1 MQSLCLNE
9 REIQKKKKKKENI
22 KRAKCE
28 SCLSISFR
36 HFQPQLS
43 PKMNSSYSLRRRE
56 RERKIKEN
64 EKRKKEKI
72 ENRKRDRR
80 RKIFVVPPTF
90 VNSEQS
96 FENP

>member
-1 MQSLCLNE
+1 
-9 REIQKKKKKKENI
+9 
-22 KRAKCE
+22 
-28 SCLSISFR
+28 
-36 HFQPQLS
+36 
-43 PKMNSSYSLRRRE
+43 MNSSYSLRRRE

-90 VNSEQS
+90 EKSILSNVLKI
-96 FENP
+96 PILK